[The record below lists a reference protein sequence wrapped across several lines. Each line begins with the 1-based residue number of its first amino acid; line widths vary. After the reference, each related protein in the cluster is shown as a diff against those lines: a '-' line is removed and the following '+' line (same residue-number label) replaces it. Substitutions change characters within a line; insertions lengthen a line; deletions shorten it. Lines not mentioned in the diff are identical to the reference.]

1 MVVEG
6 GSSVERVDLPPT
18 GLDKSPAPLPAAMTE
33 PFMSRLYMENTG
45 SFASRRACE
54 GGGRGGVV
62 APLEHKAVL
71 GSARGCAEGLFA
83 GPWGG
88 LTPGR
93 I

>member
-1 MVVEG
+1 M
-6 GSSVERVDLPPT
+6 
-18 GLDKSPAPLPAAMTE
+18 
-33 PFMSRLYMENTG
+33 
-45 SFASRRACE
+45 
-54 GGGRGGVV
+54 V

-93 I
+93 ISKRQVPDLQCCTHCRGAGRDEVQTP